1 MSRIIFKNKSD
12 EILGF
17 LQQLINQE
25 KKAESWSIVQ
35 KFFGEDYNKYWK
47 YCQKFYGEEADV
59 SQDKFLSATLQ
70 KINKDGEI
78 DKIIKKLLDPVNY
91 INKETELE
99 KIIADFNTYLKFA
112 QFKIVRTET
121 EIFIHPLHQINTKIP
136 RLENYNHQI
145 INEELIK
152 CEDSIKAQEFE
163 KAILCSKNL
172 VEGLLNFIRIEKFSD
187 ITETKKLPEL
197 YKSIA
202 KKLKLHVDEEQ
213 KECPLNNIKLNLIK
227 LIESLAQLRNSQ
239 KLSHN
244 DGKEKKFKPNYHHAL
259 LAVNTSRTLAEFI
272 FSSYEKQYLSLQRRC
287 QD

>member
-1 MSRIIFKNKSD
+1 MNKIIFTTESSA
-12 EILGF
+12 ILDFLIDFMRKTLTVKELQIFFGKDFDVYESKKTF
-17 LQQLINQE
+17 LQKTLKLVNDEGNI
-25 KKAESWSIVQ
+25 
-35 KFFGEDYNKYWK
+35 
-47 YCQKFYGEEADV
+47 EE
-59 SQDKFLSATLQ
+59 L
-70 KINKDGEI
+70 
-78 DKIIKKLLDPVNY
+78 IKKLFNPIEY
-91 INKETELE
+91 INKEAELDA
-99 KIIADFNTYLKFA
+99 IITDFNKYLKFA

-172 VEGLLNFIRIEKFSD
+172 IEGLLNFIRIEKFSD
-187 ITETKKLPEL
+187 IKETKNLPEL
-197 YKSIA
+197 YKQIA
-202 KKLKLHVDEEQ
+202 KKLNLHVDEEQ

-259 LAVNTSRTLAEFI
+259 LAVNTARTLAEFI
-272 FSSYEKQYLSLQRRC
+272 FSSYEKQYLK
-287 QD
+287 